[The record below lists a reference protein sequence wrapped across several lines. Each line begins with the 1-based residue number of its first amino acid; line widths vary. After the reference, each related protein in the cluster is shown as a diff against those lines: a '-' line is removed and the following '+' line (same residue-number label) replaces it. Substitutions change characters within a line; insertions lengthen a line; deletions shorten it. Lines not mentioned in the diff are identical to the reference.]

1 MAGGVFCCPNVG
13 ETTLDLPLLM
23 ERGVRMDMPDEELL
37 HWHELVQDM
46 ADEQA
51 ELDQWED
58 EE

>member
-1 MAGGVFCCPNVG
+1 
-13 ETTLDLPLLM
+13 
-23 ERGVRMDMPDEELL
+23 MDMPDEELL
-37 HWHELVQDM
+37 HWHELVEDM